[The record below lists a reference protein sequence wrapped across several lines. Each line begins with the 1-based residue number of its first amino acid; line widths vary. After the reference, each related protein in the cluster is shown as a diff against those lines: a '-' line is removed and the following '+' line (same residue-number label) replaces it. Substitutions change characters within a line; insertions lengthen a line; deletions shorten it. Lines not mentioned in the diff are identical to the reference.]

1 MNLNLFRKVGML
13 FRKTG
18 LLGTMLLASLLLHA
32 ALIATLTFAPPDP
45 KVAKD
50 KMPPLEVVLVNA
62 KTETAPDKADALAQ
76 ANLDR
81 GGNTEQDRKA
91 KSPLPSSKRQPA
103 ESKAKPI
110 AETRRAAKA
119 AQLKAEA
126 ERQQQRVAELE
137 KKAQELMTQMQAQQK
152 VESKPVQ
159 QAAAPEPEPEQS
171 QQESAAP
178 TIDAAAL
185 VARSLD
191 MARLEAQIAKQH
203 EEYQKRPK
211 RRFIGAR
218 AREYRFAAY
227 VEAWRQKVEK
237 IGNLNYPVEAK
248 ERKIYGKLRKTVS
261 IKADGSLEKL
271 EINHSSGH
279 PVLDEAA
286 QRIVRLAA
294 PFAPFPDNISK
305 DTDILSITRTWTFT
319 KQDSL
324 ASE

>member
-1 MNLNLFRKVGML
+1 MNFFIRFRKLDML
-13 FRKTG
+13 GR
-18 LLGTMLLASLLLHA
+18 MLLASLLLHVFV
-32 ALIATLTFAPPDP
+32 IATLTFAPPEP
-45 KVAKD
+45 KIAKD

-62 KTETAPDKADALAQ
+62 KTESAPDKADALAQ

-103 ESKAKPI
+103 ESQAKPN
-110 AETRRAAKA
+110 AETKRAAKA
-119 AQLKAEA
+119 ARLQAEA

-152 VESKPVQ
+152 VESEPVQ
-159 QAAAPEPEPEQS
+159 QAAAPEPEHG
-171 QQESAAP
+171 QQESVAP
-178 TIDAAAL
+178 AIDAAAL

-191 MARLEAQIAKQH
+191 MARLEAQIAKQQ

-237 IGNLNYPVEAK
+237 IGNLNYPAEAK
-248 ERKIYGKLRKTVS
+248 ERKIYGKLRMTVS

-271 EINHSSGH
+271 EINQSSGY

-294 PFAPFPDNISK
+294 PFAPFPDNISQ

>member
-1 MNLNLFRKVGML
+1 MSFIRFRGL
-13 FRKTG
+13 D
-18 LLGTMLLASLLLHA
+18 LLGKMLLASLLLHA
-32 ALIATLTFAPPDP
+32 VVISTLTFAPPDL
-45 KVAKD
+45 KKFKD

-81 GGNTEQDRKA
+81 GGNTEENRKA
-91 KSPLPSSKRQPA
+91 KSPLPASKPKPAKSS
-103 ESKAKPI
+103 AKPI
-110 AETRRAAKA
+110 TETRRAAKVA
-119 AQLKAEA
+119 RIEAEA
-126 ERQQQRVAELE
+126 QRQQQRVAELE
-137 KKAQELMTQMQAQQK
+137 KKAQALMTQMQSQQK
-152 VESKPVQ
+152 VEANPTTE
-159 QAAAPEPEPEQS
+159 QAAPQPEQG
-171 QQESAAP
+171 QQESTAP

-191 MARLEAQIAKQH
+191 MARLEAQIAKQQD
-203 EEYQKRPK
+203 EYQKRPK

-218 AREYRFAAY
+218 AREYRFATY

-248 ERKIYGKLRKTVS
+248 ERKIYGKLRMTVS

-271 EINHSSGH
+271 EINQSSGY

-294 PFAPFPDNISK
+294 PFAPFPENIRE
-305 DTDILSITRTWTFT
+305 DTDILSITRTWSFT

>member
-1 MNLNLFRKVGML
+1 MKFPRLRKPGML
-13 FRKTG
+13 G
-18 LLGTMLLASLLLHA
+18 SMLLASLLLHA
-32 ALIATLTFAPPDP
+32 VVIATLSFSPPDP
-45 KVAKD
+45 KRFKD

-62 KTETAPDKADALAQ
+62 KTKTEPDKADALAQ

-81 GGNTEQDRKA
+81 GGNTEQERKA
-91 KSPLPSSKRQPA
+91 KSPLPVSKRKPA
-103 ESKAKPI
+103 ESKAKPD
-110 AETRRAAKA
+110 ADTQRAAKA
-119 AQLKAEA
+119 ARVAAEA

-137 KKAQELMTQMQAQQK
+137 KKAQELMTQVQSQQK
-152 VESKPVQ
+152 VETEPVQ
-159 QAAAPEPEPEQS
+159 QAAAPEPEQS
-171 QQESAAP
+171 EQESAAP

-191 MARLEAQIAKQH
+191 MARLEAQIAKQQ

-218 AREYRFAAY
+218 AKEYRFAAY

-237 IGNLNYPVEAK
+237 VGNLNYPVEAK
-248 ERKIYGKLRKTVS
+248 ERKIYGKLRMTVS

-271 EINHSSGH
+271 EINQSSGY

-286 QRIVRLAA
+286 QRIVQLAA
-294 PFAPFPDNISK
+294 PFAPFPDNIRQ

>member
-1 MNLNLFRKVGML
+1 
-13 FRKTG
+13 
-18 LLGTMLLASLLLHA
+18 
-32 ALIATLTFAPPDP
+32 
-45 KVAKD
+45 
-50 KMPPLEVVLVNA
+50 
-62 KTETAPDKADALAQ
+62 
-76 ANLDR
+76 
-81 GGNTEQDRKA
+81 
-91 KSPLPSSKRQPA
+91 
-103 ESKAKPI
+103 
-110 AETRRAAKA
+110 
-119 AQLKAEA
+119 
-126 ERQQQRVAELE
+126 
-137 KKAQELMTQMQAQQK
+137 
-152 VESKPVQ
+152 
-159 QAAAPEPEPEQS
+159 
-171 QQESAAP
+171 
-178 TIDAAAL
+178 
-185 VARSLD
+185 

-248 ERKIYGKLRKTVS
+248 EQKIYGKLRMTVS

-279 PVLDEAA
+279 AVLDEAA

-324 ASE
+324 ARE

>member
-1 MNLNLFRKVGML
+1 MSDESTEDQQDQREADQQDQDDTHAADDLGDAGKAALKKEREA
-13 FRKTG
+13 RKT
-18 LLGTMLLASLLLHA
+18 AE
-32 ALIATLTFAPPDP
+32 
-45 KVAKD
+45 K
-50 KMPPLEVVLVNA
+50 E
-62 KTETAPDKADALAQ
+62 KADLA
-76 ANLDR
+76 
-81 GGNTEQDRKA
+81 K
-91 KSPLPSSKRQPA
+91 K
-103 ESKAKPI
+103 I
-110 AETRRAAKA
+110 AEFEKAEQERQTAAAK
-119 AQLKAEA
+119 
-126 ERQQQRVAELE
+126 E
-137 KKAQELMTQMQAQQK
+137 KGEWET
-152 VESKPVQ
+152 
-159 QAAAPEPEPEQS
+159 
-171 QQESAAP
+171 
-178 TIDAAAL
+178 
-185 VARSLD
+185 
-191 MARLEAQIAKQH
+191 IAKQH

-248 ERKIYGKLRKTVS
+248 EQKIYGKLRMTVS

-279 PVLDEAA
+279 AVLDEAA

>member
-1 MNLNLFRKVGML
+1 MNFFIRFRKLDML
-13 FRKTG
+13 GR
-18 LLGTMLLASLLLHA
+18 MLLASLLLHVFV
-32 ALIATLTFAPPDP
+32 IATLTFTPPGP

-91 KSPLPSSKRQPA
+91 KSPLPSSKPKPA
-103 ESKAKPI
+103 ESQAKPV
-110 AETRRAAKA
+110 ADSSRAAKA
-119 AQLKAEA
+119 AQVAAEV

-152 VESKPVQ
+152 VESEPVQ
-159 QAAAPEPEPEQS
+159 QAAAPEPEQDQ

-178 TIDAAAL
+178 VIDAAAL

-191 MARLEAQIAKQH
+191 MARLEAQIAKQQ

-237 IGNLNYPVEAK
+237 IGNLNYPAEAK
-248 ERKIYGKLRKTVS
+248 ERKIYGKLRMTVS

-271 EINHSSGH
+271 EINQSSGY

-294 PFAPFPDNISK
+294 PFAPFPDNISQ

>member
-1 MNLNLFRKVGML
+1 MSFIRLRQLDML
-13 FRKTG
+13 GK
-18 LLGTMLLASLLLHA
+18 MLLASLLVHA
-32 ALIATLTFAPPDP
+32 IVISTLTFAPPDL
-45 KVAKD
+45 KKFKD
-50 KMPPLEVVLVNA
+50 KMPPLDVVLVNA

-81 GGNTEQDRKA
+81 GGNTEENRKA
-91 KSPLPSSKRQPA
+91 KSPLPSSKPKPA
-103 ESKAKPI
+103 KSSAKPI
-110 AETRRAAKA
+110 TETRHAAKV
-119 AQLKAEA
+119 AQIEAEA
-126 ERQQQRVAELE
+126 QRQQQRVAELE
-137 KKAQELMTQMQAQQK
+137 RKAQALMTQMQAEQK
-152 VESKPVQ
+152 VETDATQ
-159 QAAAPEPEPEQS
+159 QAAPQPEQG
-171 QQESAAP
+171 QQESTAP

-191 MARLEAQIAKQH
+191 MARLEAQIAKQQD
-203 EEYQKRPK
+203 EYQKRPK

-218 AREYRFAAY
+218 AREYRFATY

-248 ERKIYGKLRKTVS
+248 ERKIYGKLRMTVS

-271 EINHSSGH
+271 EINQSSGY

-294 PFAPFPDNISK
+294 PFSPFPDNIRE
-305 DTDILSITRTWTFT
+305 DTDILSITRTWSFT

>member
-1 MNLNLFRKVGML
+1 MFGR
-13 FRKTG
+13 
-18 LLGTMLLASLLLHA
+18 MLLASLLLHA
-32 ALIATLTFAPPDP
+32 FVIATLTFAPPDP
-45 KVAKD
+45 KMSKD

-103 ESKAKPI
+103 EKQAKPN
-110 AETRRAAKA
+110 AETKQAAKA
-119 AQLKAEA
+119 ARLQAEA

-152 VESKPVQ
+152 VESEPVQ
-159 QAAAPEPEPEQS
+159 RAAAPEPEQG

-178 TIDAAAL
+178 NIDAAAL

-191 MARLEAQIAKQH
+191 MARLEAQIAKQQ

-248 ERKIYGKLRKTVS
+248 ERKIYGKLRMTVS

-271 EINHSSGH
+271 EINQSSGYS
-279 PVLDEAA
+279 VLDEAA

-294 PFAPFPDNISK
+294 PFAPFPDNISQ

>member
-1 MNLNLFRKVGML
+1 MNFFIRFRKLDML
-13 FRKTG
+13 GR
-18 LLGTMLLASLLLHA
+18 MLLASLLLHVFV
-32 ALIATLTFAPPDP
+32 IATLTFAPPEP

-62 KTETAPDKADALAQ
+62 KTESAPDKADALAQ

-103 ESKAKPI
+103 ESQAKPN
-110 AETRRAAKA
+110 AETKRAAKA
-119 AQLKAEA
+119 ARLQAEA

-152 VESKPVQ
+152 VESEPVQ
-159 QAAAPEPEPEQS
+159 QAAAPEPEHG
-171 QQESAAP
+171 QQESVAP

-191 MARLEAQIAKQH
+191 MARLEAQIAKQQ

-237 IGNLNYPVEAK
+237 IGNLNYPAEAK
-248 ERKIYGKLRKTVS
+248 ERKIYGKLRMTVS

-271 EINHSSGH
+271 EINQSSGY

-294 PFAPFPDNISK
+294 PFAPFPDNISQ